1 MADRN
6 EWERER
12 DRERNGGRWDWDRGR
27 EWSEHGEGGPEYR
40 GREDWGR
47 EEYGRGLERYREH
60 AERGDW
66 VRGAGRGE
74 GREPKGHGEIGRSG
88 EGWGGMSERGR
99 YAGRGPKNYVRSDQ
113 RIWEDVNECLTEN
126 AYIDATDIEVQ
137 VKEGE
142 VTLTGAVEDRRSKR
156 LAEDLAESVTG
167 VKEVHNQLS
176 SHSRQHS
183 WAGEE
188 GERGSAIITR
198 KAS

>member
-27 EWSEHGEGGPEYR
+27 EWSEHGEGGPEYW
-40 GREDWGR
+40 GRED
-47 EEYGRGLERYREH
+47 YGRGTERYREH

-66 VRGAGRGE
+66 SRWGSRGEAREPRGRGE
-74 GREPKGHGEIGRSG
+74 IWRSG
-88 EGWGGMSERGR
+88 EGWGGMGEQGR

-113 RIWEDVNECLTEN
+113 RIWEDVNERLTEN
-126 AYIDATDIEVQ
+126 AYLDATEIEVQ

-156 LAEDLAESVTG
+156 LAEDLAESVAG

-176 SHSRQHS
+176 SHLQQQS
-183 WAGEE
+183 WAAEE
-188 GERGSAIITR
+188 AERGSAIITR